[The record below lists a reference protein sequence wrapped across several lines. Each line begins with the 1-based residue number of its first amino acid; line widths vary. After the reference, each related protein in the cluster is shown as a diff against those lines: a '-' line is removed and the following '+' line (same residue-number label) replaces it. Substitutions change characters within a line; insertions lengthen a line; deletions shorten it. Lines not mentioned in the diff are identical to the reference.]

1 MIGGSNCLGT
11 MQTDTHPAH
20 LVLPPP
26 TVGRRCESFSL
37 QNTARLLVTKG
48 GRVGGRGGKRGEE
61 GERDGRGERERGE
74 RGRGRWEGEGGRG
87 GGREGRRQA

>member
-11 MQTDTHPAH
+11 VQTDTHPVH

-61 GERDGRGERERGE
+61 GERGK
-74 RGRGRWEGEGGRG
+74 GEGGRG
-87 GGREGRRQA
+87 RREGEGDGRGKGGEEGGREGWRQA